1 MAMFEVWEMIIRP
14 SRKAVG
20 CSALENVMKFDNVR
34 NANLLLLHRIGAA
47 YFAIILHTFRI
58 CNSRTL

>member
-1 MAMFEVWEMIIRP
+1 MSEKVTEFE
-14 SRKAVG
+14 
-20 CSALENVMKFDNVR
+20 NVR

>member
-1 MAMFEVWEMIIRP
+1 MLEKVTEFE
-14 SRKAVG
+14 
-20 CSALENVMKFDNVR
+20 NVR

-47 YFAIILHTFRI
+47 YFAIILQTFRI

>member
-1 MAMFEVWEMIIRP
+1 MEKVMEFE
-14 SRKAVG
+14 
-20 CSALENVMKFDNVR
+20 NVR
-34 NANLLLLHRIGAA
+34 NANLLLLHRIRAT